1 MRKFKVRTFYSS
13 FCSYEV
19 EAENEDEAVL
29 KARNLEIDQN
39 EIMLQLE
46 PFKEADEAEIL
57 ERDKNEC

>member
-1 MRKFKVRTFYSS
+1 MKKFKVRIFYSS

-29 KARNLEIDQN
+29 KARALKINND
-39 EIMLQLE
+39 EIMANLE

-57 ERDKNEC
+57 ERDKK

>member
-1 MRKFKVRTFYSS
+1 MKKFKVRIFYSS
-13 FCSYEV
+13 FCTYEV

-46 PFKEADEAEIL
+46 SFKEADEAEIL

>member
-1 MRKFKVRTFYSS
+1 MKKFKVRIFYSS

-46 PFKEADEAEIL
+46 PFKEADEAV

>member
-1 MRKFKVRTFYSS
+1 MKKFKVRIFYSS

-57 ERDKNEC
+57 ESAKDD